1 MTNTAVE
8 LTERQEEI
16 LRYVANHV
24 ELNGFQP
31 SFREM
36 MDRFKIRSLNGITCH
51 LKAMER
57 KGVIQCNFNTS
68 RAISF
73 NWKEWL

>member
-1 MTNTAVE
+1 MTTTAA

-16 LRYVANHV
+16 LRFIAMHIDI
-24 ELNGFQP
+24 NGFQP

-36 MDRFKIRSLNGITCH
+36 MDRFKIRSPNGITAH
-51 LKAMER
+51 LRALEK
-57 KGVIQCNFNTS
+57 KGVIACNFQTS